1 LKENLTH
8 DEVNTL
14 IKASKLAR
22 EKGIKLGINVK
33 EICQQAGISRK
44 TGYQWLKE
52 EQESNREKEEKFQKF
67 VQMEVDHQKN
77 LQEQARLKF
86 EIEGLRLAME
96 IHGMDNL
103 KVTRKKKDI
112 PQKRKRKQ

>member
-1 LKENLTH
+1 MKEKLTH

-14 IKASKLAR
+14 IKASQLAR
-22 EKGIKLGINVK
+22 EKGIKLGVNVK

-44 TGYQWLKE
+44 TGYKWLKE
-52 EQESNREKEEKFQKF
+52 EQESNKKKEKEFQKL
-67 VQMEVDHQKN
+67 VHMKVNHQKS

-86 EIEGLRLAME
+86 EIEGLRLAIE
-96 IHGMDNL
+96 LHGKD
-103 KVTRKKKDI
+103 KKKDI

>member
-1 LKENLTH
+1 MKEKLTH

-14 IKASKLAR
+14 IKASQLAR
-22 EKGIKLGINVK
+22 EKGIKLGVNVK

-52 EQESNREKEEKFQKF
+52 EQKSNKKKEEEFQKL
-67 VQMEVDHQKN
+67 VHMKVDHQKN

-96 IHGMDNL
+96 IHGMS
-103 KVTRKKKDI
+103 KKKDI

>member
-1 LKENLTH
+1 MKEKLTH

-14 IKASKLAR
+14 IKASQLAR
-22 EKGIKLGINVK
+22 EKGIKLGVNVK

-52 EQESNREKEEKFQKF
+52 EQESNKKKEEKFQKF
-67 VQMEVDHQKN
+67 VHMEVDHQKN

-96 IHGMDNL
+96 IHGMD
-103 KVTRKKKDI
+103 KKKDI
-112 PQKRKRKQ
+112 PQKRKKKQ

>member
-1 LKENLTH
+1 MKEKLTH

-14 IKASKLAR
+14 IKASQLVR
-22 EKGIKLGINVK
+22 EKGIKLNVK

-52 EQESNREKEEKFQKF
+52 EQKSNKKKEEEFQKL
-67 VQMEVDHQKN
+67 VHMKVDHQKN
-77 LQEQARLKF
+77 MQEQSRLKF

>member
-1 LKENLTH
+1 MKEKLTH

-22 EKGIKLGINVK
+22 EKGIKSGISVK
-33 EICQQAGISRK
+33 EICQQADISRK

-52 EQESNREKEEKFQKF
+52 EQESNRQKEIEFQKL
-67 VQMEVDHQKN
+67 VHMKVDHQKN
-77 LQEQARLKF
+77 LQEKVKLKF

-96 IHGMDNL
+96 IHGKD
-103 KVTRKKKDI
+103 KKNDI

>member
-1 LKENLTH
+1 LKEKLTH

-22 EKGIKLGINVK
+22 EKGIKLGVNVK

-52 EQESNREKEEKFQKF
+52 EQESNRKKEEEFQKL
-67 VQMEVDHQKN
+67 VHMEVDHQKN

-96 IHGMDNL
+96 IHGMD
-103 KVTRKKKDI
+103 KKKDI
-112 PQKRKRKQ
+112 PQKRKRKP

>member
-1 LKENLTH
+1 MKEKLTH

-14 IKASKLAR
+14 IKASQLAR
-22 EKGIKLGINVK
+22 EKGIKFGNIK

-52 EQESNREKEEKFQKF
+52 EQESNRKKEEEFQKL
-67 VQMEVDHQKN
+67 VHMKVDHQKN
-77 LQEQARLKF
+77 LQEKARLKF

-103 KVTRKKKDI
+103 KATGKKKDTS
-112 PQKRKRKQ
+112 QKRKRKQ

>member
-1 LKENLTH
+1 MNEKLTP

-14 IKASKLAR
+14 IKATQLAR

-52 EQESNREKEEKFQKF
+52 EQKNKKKKEEEFKEL
-67 VQMEVDHQKN
+67 VHMIVEHQKN
-77 LQEQARLKF
+77 LQEKARLKF
-86 EIEGLRLAME
+86 EIEGLRLAMD
-96 IHGMDNL
+96 IHG
-103 KVTRKKKDI
+103 VGKKKDT
-112 PQKRKRKQ
+112 P

>member
-1 LKENLTH
+1 MKEKLTH

-14 IKASKLAR
+14 IKASRLAR
-22 EKGIKLGINVK
+22 EKGIKLGVNVK

-52 EQESNREKEEKFQKF
+52 EQKSNKKKEEEFQKL
-67 VQMEVDHQKN
+67 VHMKVAHQKN
-77 LQEQARLKF
+77 LQEKARLKF

-103 KVTRKKKDI
+103 KVTRKKKDV

>member
-1 LKENLTH
+1 LKEKLTH

-14 IKASKLAR
+14 IKASQLVR
-22 EKGIKLGINVK
+22 EKNIKLNVK

-52 EQESNREKEEKFQKF
+52 EQESNRKKEEKFQKL
-67 VQMEVDHQKN
+67 VHMEVDHQKN

-96 IHGMDNL
+96 IHGMS
-103 KVTRKKKDI
+103 KKKDI

>member
-1 LKENLTH
+1 MKKELTN
-8 DEVNTL
+8 DEVKVL
-14 IKASKLAR
+14 IKASQLAR
-22 EKGIKLGINVK
+22 EKGLKPGISVK

-52 EQESNREKEEKFQKF
+52 EQECNRKKEKEFQKL
-67 VQMEVDHQKN
+67 VHMKVDHQKN

-96 IHGMDNL
+96 IHGMD
-103 KVTRKKKDI
+103 KKKDI
-112 PQKRKRKQ
+112 LQKRKRKQ

>member
-1 LKENLTH
+1 LKAKLTH

-14 IKASKLAR
+14 IKASRLAR

-44 TGYQWLKE
+44 TGYKWLKE
-52 EQESNREKEEKFQKF
+52 EQESNKKKEKEFQKL
-67 VQMEVDHQKN
+67 VHMKVNHQKS

-86 EIEGLRLAME
+86 KIEGLQLAME
-96 IHGMDNL
+96 IHGMD
-103 KVTRKKKDI
+103 KKKDI
-112 PQKRKRKQ
+112 PLKRKRKQ